1 MFKIN
6 TPRKGQGFKMTASQQ
21 AKRGGMNLT
30 TMADILGYSRQHL
43 HRIFNENPERFDLML
58 FDAMREKLIRQI
70 RSIKNEQL

>member
-1 MFKIN
+1 MS
-6 TPRKGQGFKMTASQQ
+6 A
-21 AKRGGMNLT
+21 AKRAKQGGMNLT

-70 RSIKNEQL
+70 RAIKNKQL